1 MTRESRKK
9 TFSATKLRLL
19 APDFVTTTASRV
31 REAVSPKK
39 SDAQKVLAQR
49 LTAIQ
54 EGKHPILRNR
64 KNRKITF
71 AEFSKVY
78 ITDYSKPNKKTY
90 KSDISRLK
98 SSIIPFFGDMMI
110 SEIESTHI
118 AQYKK
123 LRLTQKCQQRD
134 TLVTPATVSKEV
146 KLVKHIIK
154 KASKWLGIG
163 IHDLEL
169 NLAIELPREGIS
181 TQKEIRALVE
191 NSQPPLK
198 YAILVALNTGMRK
211 GEILS
216 LRCEN
221 VNLER
226 NFITVTAMEA
236 KSKRIRRIP
245 INSELRKLFVKLKLA
260 QNGNPYVLQNP
271 MTGKPFLDFGR
282 SWKTL
287 LTNTG
292 IDGVRFHDCRHTFA
306 SHFLMNGG
314 DLYTLKELLGH
325 RELNTTARYLTIT
338 TVYKNQAIE
347 LFTVAENESNIIDL
361 SRAAC

>member
-1 MTRESRKK
+1 MGIYKRQNSPNWYI
-9 TFSATKLRLL
+9 SYYHNG
-19 APDFVTTTASRV
+19 VRV

-54 EGKHPILRNR
+54 EGKHPVLRNKKR
-64 KNRKITF
+64 QKITF
-71 AEFSKVY
+71 AEFSKTY
-78 ITDYSKPNKKTY
+78 ITDYAKPNKKTY
-90 KSDISRLK
+90 RSDISRMKTSL
-98 SSIIPFFGDMMI
+98 IPFFGDMQI
-110 SEIESTHI
+110 SEIDSSHM

-123 LRLTQKCQQRD
+123 LRLTQKCQKRD
-134 TLVTPATVSKEV
+134 SLVTPATVNKEV

-154 KASKWLGIG
+154 KASKWLGIK
-163 IHDLEL
+163 IQDIELDLTT
-169 NLAIELPREGIS
+169 ELPRERIL
-181 TQKEIRALVE
+181 TNEEIRELVE

-198 YAILVALNTGMRK
+198 YAILVALNTGMRR

-216 LRCEN
+216 LRWEN

-226 NFITVTAMEA
+226 NFITVTALDS

-245 INSELRKLFVKLKLA
+245 INSDLRKLIVKLKMA
-260 QNGNPYVLQNP
+260 RNGNRYVLQNP
-271 MTGKPFLDFGR
+271 LTRKPFLDFAR

-287 LTNTG
+287 LAETG

-325 RELNTTARYLTIT
+325 KELNTTARYLTIT
-338 TVYKNQAIE
+338 TAYKNQAIE
-347 LFTVAENESNIIDL
+347 LFTVAESESKIIEL
-361 SRAAC
+361 SRAAG